1 MSYSPSSPTVRPQ
14 EDHEGLQVVPD
25 DGLQTPDPEES
36 PIIKDLKFQ
45 PYSAGVAYGGTLNV
59 SEPGLDV
66 PPGPESPPPA
76 FHLINEYKI
85 GHNNTLP
92 VEDSPPPESV
102 KEKRICGLRKR
113 MFWLLMLL
121 LLIAIIGLAVGLGVG
136 LSGSKSST
144 SSSPSTPSPSTPS
157 PSTPSPSTPSSSISE
172 STTGTSTS
180 SAASSATSPVGQT
193 CVNGTGPGNYL
204 GLCSFSCNFGYCP
217 SPCTCLQF
225 SATAVP
231 APPISNTPGFPLP
244 GENADYTG
252 LCGFTCN
259 HGYCPEGACT
269 TDSSAADGNSTTAAS
284 VSIPSP
290 VSSTLP
296 VSSAAPLTLTAP
308 MSTVVVTL
316 QGSQTS
322 TVVVAPSTTG

>member
-36 PIIKDLKFQ
+36 PMSKDLKFQ

-59 SEPGLDV
+59 SEPGFNV

-85 GHNNTLP
+85 SHNNTLP

-113 MFWLLMLL
+113 TFWLLMLL

-144 SSSPSTPSPSTPS
+144 SSSPSTPSPST
-157 PSTPSPSTPSSSISE
+157 SE

-204 GLCSFSCNFGYCP
+204 GLCNFSCNFGYCP

-231 APPISNTPGFPLP
+231 APPITNTPGFPLP

-252 LCGFTCN
+252 LCSFTCN

-269 TDSSAADGNSTTAAS
+269 TDSSAAAGNSTTAAG
-284 VSIPSP
+284 VSTPSS

-296 VSSAAPLTLTAP
+296 ISSVAPLTLTAP
-308 MSTVVVTL
+308 TSTVVVTL

>member
-1 MSYSPSSPTVRPQ
+1 MRPQ

-36 PIIKDLKFQ
+36 PVANDLKFQ
-45 PYSAGVAYGGTLNV
+45 PYSAGSAYGGPLNV
-59 SEPGLDV
+59 RDPGFEV
-66 PPGPESPPPA
+66 KPGPESPPPA
-76 FHLINEYKI
+76 FHLINEYKT
-85 GHNNTLP
+85 GRNNTLP
-92 VEDSPPPESV
+92 IEDAPPPQSV
-102 KEKRICGLRKR
+102 KDKRVCGLRKR
-113 MFWLLMLL
+113 TFWLLMLL
-121 LLIAIIGLAVGLGVG
+121 FLIAIIALAVGLGVG

-144 SSSPSTPSPSTPS
+144 PSSTSNSSSSTSAPT
-157 PSTPSPSTPSSSISE
+157 I
-172 STTGTSTS
+172 GTSTS
-180 SAASSATSPVGQT
+180 SAAPSASSPIGQT

-244 GENADYTG
+244 GLNVDYTG
-252 LCGFTCN
+252 LCSFTCN

-269 TDSSAADGNSTTAAS
+269 TDSSAAGGNSTASTPSS
-284 VSIPSP
+284 VS
-290 VSSTLP
+290 SSRSSVT
-296 VSSAAPLTLTAP
+296 SSAAPLTLTAP
-308 MSTVVVTL
+308 TSTVVVTL

-322 TVVVAPSTTG
+322 TVVVAPTMTG